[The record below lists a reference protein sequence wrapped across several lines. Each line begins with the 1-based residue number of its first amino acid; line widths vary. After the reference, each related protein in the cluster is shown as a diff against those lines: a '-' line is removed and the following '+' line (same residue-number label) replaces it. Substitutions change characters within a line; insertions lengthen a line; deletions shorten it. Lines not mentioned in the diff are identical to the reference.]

1 VTRKLRQV
9 ALWLSLSIGL
19 SACGQYDGWVRYPC
33 QEFENWQKPECNPP
47 SVLVRESALKTY
59 LEKKLTPRNSRR
71 LSNEQLKARLIVFIG
86 VCLALVF
93 ALSVM
98 GMLYALIFVTQP
110 IGAQAPNDRA
120 FIELLTTLTVFLT
133 GALGSVLAS
142 NGLKDK
148 PEKRA
153 DTPNDTQES

>member
-1 VTRKLRQV
+1 VVDMTDGSGIRARNSRTGK
-9 ALWLSLSIGL
+9 SLNVIRR
-19 SACGQYDGWVRYPC
+19 SA
-33 QEFENWQKPECNPP
+33 
-47 SVLVRESALKTY
+47 LVRESALKTFM
-59 LEKKLTPRNSRR
+59 EMKLPPRNSRR

-93 ALSVM
+93 AISVM

-153 DTPNDTQES
+153 DTPKDTQES

>member
-1 VTRKLRQV
+1 MSANSMKIGK
-9 ALWLSLSIGL
+9 SLSAIRR
-19 SACGQYDGWVRYPC
+19 SVR
-33 QEFENWQKPECNPP
+33 FK
-47 SVLVRESALKTY
+47 ESALQTL
-59 LEKKLTPRNSRR
+59 LEKKVARTPRHQTR

-86 VCLALVF
+86 VSLSLVF
-93 ALSVM
+93 AVSVM

-120 FIELLTTLTVFLT
+120 FIDLLTTLTVFLT

-148 PEKRA
+148 PKSGD
-153 DTPNDTQES
+153 DTPK

>member
-1 VTRKLRQV
+1 MDGLGIRARNSRTGKSLNVIRQ
-9 ALWLSLSIGL
+9 
-19 SACGQYDGWVRYPC
+19 
-33 QEFENWQKPECNPP
+33 

-59 LEKKLTPRNSRR
+59 LEKKLTPRNRRR

>member
-1 VTRKLRQV
+1 MVNTTDGLGIRARNLRTGK
-9 ALWLSLSIGL
+9 SLNVIR
-19 SACGQYDGWVRYPC
+19 Q
-33 QEFENWQKPECNPP
+33 

-59 LEKKLTPRNSRR
+59 LEMKLTPRHSRR

-93 ALSVM
+93 AVSVM

-148 PEKRA
+148 AEKRA

>member
-1 VTRKLRQV
+1 VVNIKGGRDTTASSTRTGK
-9 ALWLSLSIGL
+9 SLAVIRR
-19 SACGQYDGWVRYPC
+19 SARFK
-33 QEFENWQKPECNPP
+33 E
-47 SVLVRESALKTY
+47 SVLRTY
-59 LEKKLTPRNSRR
+59 LEKILPAKPSKR

-93 ALSVM
+93 AFSVL

-110 IGAQAPNDRA
+110 IGAQAPNDKA
-120 FIELLTTLTVFLT
+120 FIDILTTLTVFLT

-148 PEKRA
+148 AAPPETLAKNPE
-153 DTPNDTQES
+153 D

>member
-1 VTRKLRQV
+1 MMDGLGIPAKNSRTGK
-9 ALWLSLSIGL
+9 SLNVIRR
-19 SACGQYDGWVRYPC
+19 SA
-33 QEFENWQKPECNPP
+33 
-47 SVLVRESALKTY
+47 LVRESALKTFM
-59 LEKKLTPRNSRR
+59 EMKLTPRQSRR

-110 IGAQAPNDRA
+110 VGAQAPNDRA

-148 PEKRA
+148 PEKPA
-153 DTPNDTQES
+153 DTPNSTQES

>member
-1 VTRKLRQV
+1 MTVSYTRTGKKLNAIRQNV
-9 ALWLSLSIGL
+9 M
-19 SACGQYDGWVRYPC
+19 
-33 QEFENWQKPECNPP
+33 F
-47 SVLVRESALKTY
+47 RESALRTY
-59 LEKKLTPRNSRR
+59 LEKTSMTKPHRR

-93 ALSVM
+93 AISVL

-110 IGAQAPNDRA
+110 IGAQAPNDKA
-120 FIELLTTLTVFLT
+120 FIDILTTLTVFLT

-148 PEKRA
+148 PKEPA
-153 DTPNDTQES
+153 DTPKDTRES

>member
-1 VTRKLRQV
+1 MVNTMDGLGIHARNSRTGK
-9 ALWLSLSIGL
+9 SLNVI
-19 SACGQYDGWVRYPC
+19 RR
-33 QEFENWQKPECNPP
+33 

-59 LEKKLTPRNSRR
+59 MEKKLTPRNSRR

>member
-1 VTRKLRQV
+1 MMDGLGIPAKNTRTGK
-9 ALWLSLSIGL
+9 SLNVI
-19 SACGQYDGWVRYPC
+19 RR
-33 QEFENWQKPECNPP
+33 

-59 LEKKLTPRNSRR
+59 MEKKLTPRNSRR

>member
-1 VTRKLRQV
+1 M
-9 ALWLSLSIGL
+9 
-19 SACGQYDGWVRYPC
+19 
-33 QEFENWQKPECNPP
+33 EMN
-47 SVLVRESALKTY
+47 LKD
-59 LEKKLTPRNSRR
+59 RSQRR
-71 LSNEQLKARLIVFIG
+71 LTNEQLKARLIVFIG

-93 ALSVM
+93 AMSVL

-148 PEKRA
+148 AEKRA

>member
-1 VTRKLRQV
+1 MTANSMKTGKR
-9 ALWLSLSIGL
+9 L
-19 SACGQYDGWVRYPC
+19 SAIRRSAR
-33 QEFENWQKPECNPP
+33 FK
-47 SVLVRESALKTY
+47 ESALKTY
-59 LEKKLTPRNSRR
+59 LEKESMTKPHRR

-93 ALSVM
+93 AVSVM

-110 IGAQAPNDRA
+110 IGAQAPNDKA
-120 FIELLTTLTVFLT
+120 FIDILTTLTVFLT

-148 PEKRA
+148 PIQNPS
-153 DTPNDTQES
+153 DTPKNTQDN

>member
-1 VTRKLRQV
+1 MNRQ
-9 ALWLSLSIGL
+9 
-19 SACGQYDGWVRYPC
+19 
-33 QEFENWQKPECNPP
+33 
-47 SVLVRESALKTY
+47 T
-59 LEKKLTPRNSRR
+59 RR

-86 VCLALVF
+86 VCLAMVF

-110 IGAQAPNDRA
+110 IGAQAPNDKA
-120 FIELLTTLTVFLT
+120 FIDILTTLTVFLT

-148 PEKRA
+148 SVQTPP
-153 DTPNDTQES
+153 DTPKDTQDS

>member
-1 VTRKLRQV
+1 MNVNSMKIGK
-9 ALWLSLSIGL
+9 SLSAIRRN
-19 SACGQYDGWVRYPC
+19 VRY
-33 QEFENWQKPECNPP
+33 
-47 SVLVRESALKTY
+47 RESALKTS
-59 LEKKLTPRNSRR
+59 LERTSLARTPRHQTR

-86 VCLALVF
+86 VSLSLVF
-93 ALSVM
+93 AISVM

-120 FIELLTTLTVFLT
+120 FIDLLTTLTVFLT

-148 PEKRA
+148 PKSGE
-153 DTPNDTQES
+153 DTPK